1 MDLHGGELTP
11 LARRKTGPEP
21 GRMPF
26 TFFHEGLKAG
36 RQALSPNIC
45 LGADLII
52 VDEVG
57 PLELSGKGWARFL
70 GPLLRLK
77 KPKNLWVV
85 RTGLVDKVC
94 RAWSID
100 SPLIVE
106 VTEPQALA
114 RLEQAG
120 AAKTLHA

>member
-1 MDLHGGELTP
+1 MNLHGGELIP
-11 LARRKTGPEP
+11 LARRKTNPEP

-36 RQALSPNIC
+36 RQALSPSVC

-57 PLELSGKGWARFL
+57 PLELSGQGWAHFL

-85 RTGLVDKVC
+85 RTGLVDQVC

-106 VTEPQALA
+106 VGEPQALA
-114 RLEQAG
+114 RLEQSVAG
-120 AAKTLHA
+120 KMVDA